1 MTQPGAPDPADK
13 APAEGEPDTQRPQ
26 DQGQGTGTDTAD
38 RQEPAEGGRD
48 ESPDGAQQGAAPALN
63 PDGSAQADHPTGLTQ
78 ADVGRHGERV
88 QPQ

>member
-26 DQGQGTGTDTAD
+26 DQGQGTGRDTAD

-48 ESPDGAQQGAAPALN
+48 ESPDGAQQALN
-63 PDGSAQADHPTGLTQ
+63 PDGSAVVDHPTGLTQ
-78 ADVGRHGERV
+78 ADVGRGGDRV
-88 QPQ
+88 RPH